1 MVSHKDKV
9 IIHGLINQIFKD
21 NLKMEKEMEMEY
33 GKVNLA
39 ISILEH
45 IKTILNMDK
54 VNYIGDQVMFIKDN
68 LFLIKDKDM
77 DKCIGKTEVIIK
89 ECGIKEF
96 NMGKVNCFFL
106 QIKYIQ
112 ESFKAMFL

>member
-33 GKVNLA
+33 GKVILMT
-39 ISILEH
+39 SILVH
-45 IKTILNMDK
+45 IKMILNMDK
-54 VNYIGDQVMFIKDN
+54 VNFIGDQAMYIKDN
-68 LFLIKDKDM
+68 LFMTKDKDM
-77 DKCIGKTEVIIK
+77 VKCIGKMEVITK

-96 NMGKVNCFFL
+96 NMDKVNYLFL
-106 QIKYIQ
+106 QIKHIREY
-112 ESFKAMFL
+112 FKIMS